1 MQPVLF
7 IIVFG
12 YLLPR
17 MGFIREGY
25 TSALLPG
32 ILAVSLTLSSVQSVA
47 LPMVQDFGFTREIE
61 DRLLAPVPIYLIAVE
76 KVVSGA
82 LQGVIAAAV
91 VLPIA
96 RLIMGPIQ
104 GLHLPN
110 AGLALGVTL
119 LGSTVFA
126 SLGLVIGTA
135 ISAQQI
141 GLMFSIIIAPMLM
154 FGCAYYPWRGLDAV
168 PAFKYGVLLNPL
180 VYVAEAM
187 RGALT
192 PSLPHMPLGYRLRGD
207 GAAHRAL
214 PRRSGCAPSRAAR
227 CRERKTFAA
236 SSHGP
241 ERPRTLRPVFTTR
254 SSVVSVPPVVTKAFT
269 TEDTGDT
276 ETATSTFPRLAVAW
290 MQFRCAPP

>member
-1 MQPVLF
+1 VSARSVFVALLRRDARVARRELPSFLVRTIMQPVLF
-7 IIVFG
+7 LIVFG

-17 MGFIREGY
+17 MGFVRSGY

-32 ILAVSLTLSSVQSVA
+32 IIAVSLTLSSVQSVA
-47 LPMVQDFGFTREIE
+47 LPLVQDFGFTREIE
-61 DRLLAPVPIYLIAVE
+61 DRLLAPVPIRLIAIE

-82 LQGVIAAAV
+82 LQGVIAACV

-96 RLIMGPIQ
+96 RVIMGPITE
-104 GLHLPN
+104 LHLPN
-110 AGLALGVTL
+110 AALALGVTL

-192 PSLPHMPLGYRLRGD
+192 PSLPHMPLAVSCLAMVVLSALFLTIGLR
-207 GAAHRAL
+207 
-214 PRRSGCAPSRAAR
+214 
-227 CRERKTFAA
+227 TFA
-236 SSHGP
+236 
-241 ERPRTLRPVFTTR
+241 RR
-254 SSVVSVPPVVTKAFT
+254 
-269 TEDTGDT
+269 
-276 ETATSTFPRLAVAW
+276 ATS
-290 MQFRCAPP
+290 

>member
-1 MQPVLF
+1 MTASPLPVAERPPVSAAAVFIALLRRDARAARRELPSFLVRTIMQPVLF

-61 DRLLAPVPIYLIAVE
+61 DRLLAPIPIHLIAVE

-110 AGLALGVTL
+110 AALALGVTL
-119 LGSTVFA
+119 LGSAVFA

-168 PAFKYGVLLNPL
+168 PAFKYGVLINPL

-187 RGALT
+187 RGSLT
-192 PSLPHMPLGYRLRGD
+192 PSLPHMPLGYAVIAMALLTALFLALGLR
-207 GAAHRAL
+207 
-214 PRRSGCAPSRAAR
+214 
-227 CRERKTFAA
+227 TFARRA
-236 SSHGP
+236 MS
-241 ERPRTLRPVFTTR
+241 
-254 SSVVSVPPVVTKAFT
+254 
-269 TEDTGDT
+269 
-276 ETATSTFPRLAVAW
+276 
-290 MQFRCAPP
+290 